1 MKATVGFEELQ
12 VRAVIGALATE
23 RTAGQP
29 LRLSIFLDYD
39 AAAPIA
45 SDSID
50 DAVDYAAVASVVEKV
65 AEEGRFHLME
75 TLCGAII
82 GAVREEFPQ
91 VTGVVVEARKPRAIA
106 GAKAAFTKIAWSA
119 ETPKVAPERVDMGRG

>member
-12 VRAVIGALATE
+12 IRPVIGALAAE
-23 RTAGQP
+23 RTSGQP
-29 LRLSIFLDYD
+29 LRLSIYLDYD

-50 DAVDYAAVASVVEKV
+50 DAVDYTAVASLVEKV

-75 TLCGAII
+75 KLCGAII
-82 GAVREEFPQ
+82 DAVREEFPQ
-91 VTGVVVEARKPRAIA
+91 VTSVVVEARKPRAIA
-106 GAKAAFTKIAWSA
+106 GAKAALTRIAWNA
-119 ETPKVAPERVDMGRG
+119 ETPKVVPEGLT